1 MDLLGGFSGWV
12 WTWSPSVWATVIWG
26 QLLWALQVPEPCC
39 IQGWN
44 GKHGCVLFSATVCCK
59 GTAVALLCSSF
70 SLRSQIQHNRTFL
83 LFIWPCHVACGILV
97 PGPEIEPMPP
107 AGEGQSLNHWT
118 TRGVPCSCTFLTN
131 ISHLPHNSDNSVRD
145 FLWYSIHL
153 FIHPPNLLLN
163 LLSVNHWARCLGYNS
178 DK

>member
-1 MDLLGGFSGWV
+1 MSMDV
-12 WTWSPSVWATVIWG
+12 VTISVG
-26 QLLWALQVPEPCC
+26 HCYLR
-39 IQGWN
+39 
-44 GKHGCVLFSATVCCK
+44 
-59 GTAVALLCSSF
+59 TAVMSPPSARAVLHSGLKWKTWLCTLLCYCV
-70 SLRSQIQHNRTFL
+70 LRSQIQHNRTFL

-145 FLWYSIHL
+145 FLRYSIHL